1 MSFDICCK
9 AIEAAGF
16 SRLREQNGSVNIYC
30 CYRNERMNVVFVW
43 NEPAIAGVSPDMLD
57 ESNKNIVAFFAGK
70 GVFNCML
77 LNIICTYNTS
87 MSKRNTKSRFPVWF
101 VDEVTGRLII
111 YENQPE
117 DFAGLRQQI
126 EEFTDAGDISGA
138 DITGAK
144 KRKTGK
150 NMTRRNVYP
159 AYINWF
165 IIVVNIVTFVI
176 MELDGNTSD
185 TSYMLS
191 HGALNVQLV
200 LEKGE
205 YYRIF
210 TSMFMHAGF
219 SHIFN
224 NMLVLFFA
232 GDNLERA
239 AGHVKYFIMY
249 IAGGLLANI
258 AALIYYNIADINVCC
273 VGASGA
279 IFSVVGALFYIVLV
293 NKGHLENLSA
303 SKLGVFIVMSIYL
316 GLRSATTSNS
326 AHIGGLIAGFV
337 LAALIYKKEKSH

>member
-1 MSFDICCK
+1 
-9 AIEAAGF
+9 
-16 SRLREQNGSVNIYC
+16 
-30 CYRNERMNVVFVW
+30 
-43 NEPAIAGVSPDMLD
+43 
-57 ESNKNIVAFFAGK
+57 
-70 GVFNCML
+70 
-77 LNIICTYNTS
+77 
-87 MSKRNTKSRFPVWF
+87 
-101 VDEVTGRLII
+101 
-111 YENQPE
+111 
-117 DFAGLRQQI
+117 
-126 EEFTDAGDISGA
+126 
-138 DITGAK
+138 
-144 KRKTGK
+144 
-150 NMTRRNVYP
+150 
-159 AYINWF
+159 
-165 IIVVNIVTFVI
+165 
-176 MELDGNTSD
+176 
-185 TSYMLS
+185 
-191 HGALNVQLV
+191 
-200 LEKGE
+200 
-205 YYRIF
+205 
-210 TSMFMHAGF
+210 MFMHAGF